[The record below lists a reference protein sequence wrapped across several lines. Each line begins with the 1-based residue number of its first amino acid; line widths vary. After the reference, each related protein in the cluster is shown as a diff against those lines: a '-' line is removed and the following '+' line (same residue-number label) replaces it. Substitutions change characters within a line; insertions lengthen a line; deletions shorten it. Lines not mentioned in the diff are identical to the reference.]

1 MRWSWPGC
9 LPSSPSCRWRRW
21 RGSCSRAS
29 RPEDRWI
36 LSRIPRVFG
45 QASVWR
51 AAGNSLTV
59 AVGSALLA
67 TLVGALLAAVIAV
80 TDIRAKAALVFAFI
94 LPLMIPPQVSTLA
107 WISLFGSSS
116 ALLGAVGLAPA
127 AGARHPLYSLWGIVA
142 VLGLH
147 NAPLVFLSVRAALRS
162 LPSDLVE
169 MARSQGAAPSRAV
182 LSIVLPLAR
191 TGLISGAALAFV
203 SAVGNFAVPA
213 MLGIPGRVPTLITL
227 IYQRLSDY
235 GQDAFA
241 DVALLSISLGA
252 IAVAGLALQGWLMRR
267 RDVRVTNLSH
277 RPVMFGLGRWRPFV
291 ELACWIFVG
300 SVLVLPLA
308 ALASTALVSGY
319 GQALDLDT
327 VTLRNFS
334 NAIFHHTMIRGAFV
348 TSLWLASATA
358 VILVAISIPLAYFIV
373 WRPSLL
379 VRGGNALLEIGYA
392 LPGTIVAIAAI
403 LLFIRPIPLLGFS
416 LYGTP
421 WIILAAYLSNRSVL
435 SLRPTI
441 GGLAQLDRAL
451 EEAAQVAGASFLR
464 RLWDI
469 IVPLVAPAA
478 GAGALLVFLTALTEI
493 QVSVLLVTSS
503 TRTIGATVYFLE
515 ESGATTL
522 AAAVGVLIVA
532 AVLLIMLVVSAFRRR
547 LPRNALPWTE

>member
-1 MRWSWPGC
+1 
-9 LPSSPSCRWRRW
+9 
-21 RGSCSRAS
+21 
-29 RPEDRWI
+29 
-36 LSRIPRVFG
+36 
-45 QASVWR
+45 
-51 AAGNSLTV
+51 
-59 AVGSALLA
+59 
-67 TLVGALLAAVIAV
+67 
-80 TDIRAKAALVFAFI
+80 
-94 LPLMIPPQVSTLA
+94 
-107 WISLFGSSS
+107 
-116 ALLGAVGLAPA
+116 
-127 AGARHPLYSLWGIVA
+127 
-142 VLGLH
+142 
-147 NAPLVFLSVRAALRS
+147 
-162 LPSDLVE
+162 
-169 MARSQGAAPSRAV
+169 
-182 LSIVLPLAR
+182 
-191 TGLISGAALAFV
+191 
-203 SAVGNFAVPA
+203 
-213 MLGIPGRVPTLITL
+213 
-227 IYQRLSDY
+227 
-235 GQDAFA
+235 
-241 DVALLSISLGA
+241 
-252 IAVAGLALQGWLMRR
+252 
-267 RDVRVTNLSH
+267 
-277 RPVMFGLGRWRPFV
+277 
-291 ELACWIFVG
+291 
-300 SVLVLPLA
+300 
-308 ALASTALVSGY
+308 
-319 GQALDLDT
+319 
-327 VTLRNFS
+327 
-334 NAIFHHTMIRGAFV
+334 MIRGAFV